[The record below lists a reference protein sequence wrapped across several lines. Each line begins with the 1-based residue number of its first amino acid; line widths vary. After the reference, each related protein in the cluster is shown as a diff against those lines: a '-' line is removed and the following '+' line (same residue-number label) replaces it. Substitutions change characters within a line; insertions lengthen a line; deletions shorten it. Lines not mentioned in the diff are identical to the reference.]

1 MYRFFNIVNNKPEV
15 IIQIETSYS
24 LIYPWSGKSNLV
36 EITLHMNCFLIY
48 FCMSIPH
55 FLLKN
60 LKVRQ
65 TQNTVV
71 NIYSNLCIEYIHYYR
86 YKTVLYV
93 NVSLLFT

>member
-1 MYRFFNIVNNKPEV
+1 MKYFQMYRFLNIVNNKPEV
-15 IIQIETSYS
+15 IIQIETRLS
-24 LIYPWSGKSNLV
+24 LIYPWSGQSNLV
-36 EITLHMNCFLIY
+36 EIILHMNYFPIY

-71 NIYSNLCIEYIHYYR
+71 N
-86 YKTVLYV
+86 LY
-93 NVSLLFT
+93 L

>member
-15 IIQIETSYS
+15 IIQIETRLS
-24 LIYPWSGKSNLV
+24 LIISMVSSGQSNLV
-36 EITLHMNCFLIY
+36 EITLHMNCFPIY

-71 NIYSNLCIEYIHYYR
+71 N
-86 YKTVLYV
+86 LY
-93 NVSLLFT
+93 L